1 MLNMD
6 IQQIELKIEEVRHS
20 LNQEFQRGAI
30 RDEAKIADLQKQLDE
45 LTKNLE
51 EQQRSEQHKE
61 RIVESHEEIAYIL
74 DNLTVD
80 GISMRELC
88 YNGTRESAESA
99 YQLLRSVVQET
110 MMEREE
116 KLLGEIN
123 SLKGQLSTAK
133 AEKETTQKQY
143 DDLYEVSA
151 KQRNEINTLKAQL
164 EDAEHKRDA
173 AASELEEFKAEVARL
188 NSQVDDLRKEIAVGA
203 VNAVKVVN
211 VKESLENYK
220 KQKEIEANSRPA
232 IYDVEPLDSK
242 RSRYKAKL
250 AETDEEIE
258 FGWLEKEK
266 YREVTAE
273 EAELFRRQRQ
283 AEESQRG
290 HADPAQS
297 GNSVEEGGLVPPS
310 LQFQDEDE
318 SCEDTA
324 NGLDE
329 GNTGVEVAGKSVEE
343 RITALEQRVA
353 ALEGMKKGE
362 AA

>member
-1 MLNMD
+1 MD

-20 LNQEFQRGAI
+20 LNQEYQRGAI

-123 SLKGQLSTAK
+123 SLKGQINTAK

-173 AASELEEFKAEVARL
+173 AASELEEYKAEVARL

-211 VKESLENYK
+211 VQESLENYK
-220 KQKEIEANSRPA
+220 KQKELEANSRPA
-232 IYDVEPLDSK
+232 IYNLQPLDAK
-242 RSRYKAKL
+242 RSRYKAIL
-250 AETDEEIE
+250 AETDEPIE

-273 EAELFRRQRQ
+273 EAELFRRRK

-290 HADPAQS
+290 HEDPAQS

-310 LQFQDEDE
+310 LQFQEDDEA
-318 SCEDTA
+318 CEDTA

-329 GNTGVEVAGKSVEE
+329 GNIGVEVAGKSVEE

-353 ALEGMKKGE
+353 ALEGMTKGE